1 MRDVHS
7 TPPEYPRPTRRLW
20 SLLMLRRSSLRV
32 ARWNMQPSIAIPFF
46 GAVSHGFWM
55 ILALLYQ
62 RVQTWVLPPALSML
76 WGSCAPIAA
85 PYLHIHCT
93 KSPNR
98 ARKIHIPP
106 VFLIIS
112 EVSILEHFTLGR
124 NLPTLQGTLALLASG
139 QVIAS
144 SFSEA
149 VWKSR
154 ICIWHYISKK
164 LEEETHFSYRW

>member
-32 ARWNMQPSIAIPFF
+32 ARWNMQPSHFSELFHMDFGIAVPER
-46 GAVSHGFWM
+46 AD
-55 ILALLYQ
+55 L
-62 RVQTWVLPPALSML
+62 PALSML

-85 PYLHIHCT
+85 PYLQT
-93 KSPNR
+93 KSPFFGGVENP
-98 ARKIHIPP
+98 HSTG
-106 VFLIIS
+106 VLIIS

-154 ICIWHYISKK
+154 ICIRQYISKK
-164 LEEETHFSYRW
+164 LEEETHFSYRC

>member
-98 ARKIHIPP
+98 RGKSTFHRCFDHLWGFNLGAFHLGSKLTDTPRHVGSLGIWASNSFV
-106 VFLIIS
+106 VFWGC
-112 EVSILEHFTLGR
+112 LE
-124 NLPTLQGTLALLASG
+124 
-139 QVIAS
+139 
-144 SFSEA
+144 
-149 VWKSR
+149 K
-154 ICIWHYISKK
+154 
-164 LEEETHFSYRW
+164 